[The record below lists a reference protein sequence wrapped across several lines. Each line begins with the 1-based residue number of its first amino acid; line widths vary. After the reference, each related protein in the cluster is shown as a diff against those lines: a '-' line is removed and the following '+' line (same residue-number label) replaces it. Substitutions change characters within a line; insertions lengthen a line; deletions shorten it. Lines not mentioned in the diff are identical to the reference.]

1 MVAKRGK
8 TAVEIQATEQQIM
21 HAAVHQRPACA
32 MNEMTMLR
40 VGIIGVGLM
49 GHGIAK
55 NVLVRG
61 GFPLAFLDH
70 PGNQP
75 MDDLIGLGASACKS
89 PRDVADASD
98 VIILCVTGSPQVE
111 AILTGTTG
119 VLSRLRKGTII
130 VDCSTALPES
140 TVRMAAA
147 VQAAGGHFL
156 DAPMT
161 RTARH
166 AEEGTLNLLV
176 GGEEADLR
184 SVRAVLASF
193 TEGVEHVGSVGF
205 GHRLKLLHNY
215 VSIGFMALLGEAAAH
230 AADAG
235 IDPAIFVD
243 VLAKGGGAGVALQRM
258 APAIATADAGAVP
271 FFIDNAL
278 KDISYYQTM
287 ASNSGASKAIAD
299 GVGTAI
305 AAVVES
311 GHGQAYISDLARLL
325 RKTKPAA

>member
-1 MVAKRGK
+1 
-8 TAVEIQATEQQIM
+8 
-21 HAAVHQRPACA
+21 
-32 MNEMTMLR
+32 MNEMTTLR
-40 VGIIGVGLM
+40 VGIVGVGLM

-55 NVLVRG
+55 NVLARG
-61 GFPLAFLDH
+61 SFPLAFLDH

-75 MDDLIGLGASACKS
+75 VDDLLSLRATACKT
-89 PRDVADASD
+89 PGEVASASD

-111 AILTGTTG
+111 AILTGEAG
-119 VLSRLRKGTII
+119 VLSGLRKGTII
-130 VDCSTALPES
+130 VDCSTALPDS
-140 TVRMAAA
+140 TLRMAAA
-147 VQAAGGHFL
+147 VEAAGGRFL

-176 GGEEADLR
+176 GGDEADLR

-193 TEGVEHVGSVGF
+193 TEGVEHVGPVGF

-215 VSIGFMALLGEAAAH
+215 VSIGFMALLGEAAAQ

-235 IDPAIFVD
+235 VDPAVFVD

-258 APAIATADAGAVP
+258 APAIVTGDTGTIP

-278 KDISYYQTM
+278 KDISYYRMM

>member
-1 MVAKRGK
+1 
-8 TAVEIQATEQQIM
+8 
-21 HAAVHQRPACA
+21 
-32 MNEMTMLR
+32 MT
-40 VGIIGVGLM
+40 VGIVGVGLM

-75 MDDLIGLGASACKS
+75 VDDLIRRGAIACKT
-89 PRDVADASD
+89 PGEVANTSN

-111 AILTGTTG
+111 AVLTGENG
-119 VLSRLRKGTII
+119 VLSRLRKGAII
-130 VDCSTALPES
+130 VDCSTALPDS
-140 TVRMAAA
+140 TLRMAAS
-147 VQAAGGHFL
+147 VEAAGGRFL

-161 RTARH
+161 RTAKH

-176 GGEEADLR
+176 GGDEADLR
-184 SVRAVLASF
+184 SVHPVLAAF
-193 TEGVEHVGSVGF
+193 TEGIEHVGPVGF

-215 VSIGFMALLGEAAAH
+215 VSIGFMALLAEAAAQ

-235 IDPAIFVD
+235 VDPAIFVD
-243 VLAKGGGAGVALQRM
+243 ILAKGGGAGVALQRM
-258 APAIATADAGAVP
+258 APAILTGDVGTVP
-271 FFIDNAL
+271 FFIGNAL

-287 ASNSGASKAIAD
+287 AGSSGASKTIAD
-299 GVGTAI
+299 GVAATI

-311 GHGQAYISDLARLL
+311 GHGQAYISGLARLL
-325 RKTKPAA
+325 RKTKSAA